1 VRFSVRRL
9 TDLSGNGS
17 TTNEENIIP
26 ICTTKIAIVK
36 LTFKLEMDVN
46 LVVGSIVT
54 YTFTVTNPGNVSL
67 HNVVADPHVG
77 LSAIALQSGGDA
89 NTNNILEVT
98 ETWTYTATYSNS
110 S

>member
-1 VRFSVRRL
+1 MALLL
-9 TDLSGNGS
+9 TTKVSDLSGNGA

-26 ICTTKIAIVK
+26 ICSPKIAIVK
-36 LTFKLEMDVN
+36 PMTFRVGENGCAN

-67 HNVVADPHVG
+67 HNVMVADPHVG

-89 NTNNILEVT
+89 NTNNIF
-98 ETWTYTATYSNS
+98 
-110 S
+110 